1 MNQTAGQVTP
11 LVQAHRW
18 KKWLPI
24 ERDQTLAH
32 VVPPSE
38 RISRLLGPFFFFYN
52 SKQRQQ

>member
-38 RISRLLGPFFFFYN
+38 RISCLLGPFFFLQQQ
-52 SKQRQQ
+52 QRQQ